1 MRRITLNGK
10 DALMEFRWIALL
22 ALWTLLS
29 GPILAMQ
36 FKASPGTAVRPD
48 AIRAQVVAAPK
59 SSTPLR
65 DPAPFLLTARR

>member
-1 MRRITLNGK
+1 MRRISHMGK
-10 DALMEFRWIALL
+10 DALMEFHWIALL

-36 FKASPGTAVRPD
+36 VKPTPVTNVLPD

-65 DPAPFLLTARR
+65 DPAPILLMARP

>member
-1 MRRITLNGK
+1 MQ
-10 DALMEFRWIALL
+10 FHWIALL

-36 FKASPGTAVRPD
+36 VNSTPVTNVRPD
-48 AIRAQVVAAPK
+48 AIRDQVLAAPK

-65 DPAPFLLTARR
+65 DAAPMLLMARP